1 MAEKL
6 SPTELIG
13 QLLAQADGS
22 THEAEKLVCFERA
35 QALASRHSIDLA
47 VARAASERSLQRETP
62 TQTHVTI
69 GKHGQRALAWYVELY
84 CAIARNNDLK
94 ITISPNSVGVTLYGF
109 PSDIAVAQ
117 AIYMHAITAMIQL
130 GDAYLKKGDYKKDVR
145 SLRVKIRTLNP
156 DYSEFS
162 YGAWAPAKYN
172 YHWTYV
178 EKSVSGM
185 TARQNF
191 YRGFVQKIGDRL
203 EEAKRAAE
211 AVELTYE
218 QVASM
223 PKPDFGVISTALVL
237 ADKKREVDEYY
248 TGRIGGRRLGSWR
261 GSRSPVYS
269 GTAAAAGRD
278 AAAGVALGGRNS
290 PLSGG
295 RRQLGS

>member
-6 SPTELIG
+6 TPTELIG
-13 QLLAQADGS
+13 QLLTKADSS
-22 THEAEKLVCFERA
+22 THEAEKLLCFERA
-35 QALASRHSIDLA
+35 QELASRHSIDLA
-47 VARAASERSLQRETP
+47 VARAASERSLKRETP

-69 GKHGQRALAWYVELY
+69 GKRAQRALAWYVELY
-84 CAIARNNDLK
+84 CVIARNNDLK
-94 ITISPNSVGVTLYGF
+94 ITISPSSVSVTLYGF
-109 PSDIAVAQ
+109 PSDIEVAQ

-145 SLRVKIRTLNP
+145 SLRVKIRTPNP
-156 DYSEFS
+156 E
-162 YGAWAPAKYN
+162 YGGHNYWGADPPKYN

-211 AVELTYE
+211 AVELTHE
-218 QVASM
+218 QAASM
-223 PKPDFGVISTALVL
+223 PKPNFGVISTALVL

-248 TGRIGGRRLGSWR
+248 TGRIGGRRLGSWS
-261 GSRSPVYS
+261 GSKSPVYS
-269 GTAAAAGRD
+269 SGAAAAGRD
-278 AAAGVALGGRNS
+278 AAAGVALGGRSNS
-290 PLSGG
+290 LPGA